1 MLKPNKLA
9 NNNFL
14 SSLDLSTDEV
24 LHILDLANNFKNKK
38 LNIDLGNKVLG
49 LIFDKSSTRTRVS
62 FQVAMTRLG
71 GTTIDLNPTTSQ
83 IGRGEPIKDTA
94 RVLSRYC
101 DVIAIRTFDHSDLEE
116 YAKWSTKPVINALTD
131 LEHPCQAL
139 ADFMTIKEE
148 FLDFKDVVLTFIG
161 DGNNVANSL
170 ILCGALL
177 GVEVRIACPKGYE
190 PNSLLI
196 DKAYEIYKN
205 KNLLKI
211 TNDPNTAVLGANVL
225 YTDVWSSMG
234 EENQKEEKDK
244 YLPSFFISQIL
255 DVVTLEKLK
264 FSKAD
269 IAKTK
274 LLRKWHLFLKNKNI
288 AQLDEFDR
296 FKLHQELEM
305 FLPSF
310 IFYLPQNSQ
319 LDWLHKWRDN
329 DDKLFHPSN
338 LVNGDLIKKN
348 LEIKDGPILGE
359 LLQYL
364 SQELA
369 YKRLNN
375 FDEAIYKA
383 KQWIEQNAPK
393 CD

>member
-24 LHILDLANNFKNKK
+24 INILELAKKLKNKDVSFELK
-38 LNIDLGNKVLG
+38 NKVLG

-62 FQVAMTRLG
+62 FQVAMSRLG

-139 ADFMTIKEE
+139 ADFLTIHEE

-190 PNSLLI
+190 PNSLVMN
-196 DKAYEIYKN
+196 KAYEIYKN

-244 YLPSFFISQIL
+244 VFNGFTIDNDL
-255 DVVTLEKLK
+255 V
-264 FSKAD
+264 SKAD
-269 IAKTK
+269 KDAIILHCLPAYRSKEIT
-274 LLRKWHLFLKNKNI
+274 
-288 AQLDEFDR
+288 DEVF
-296 FKLHQELEM
+296 E
-305 FLPSF
+305 S
-310 IFYLPQNSQ
+310 
-319 LDWLHKWRDN
+319 
-329 DDKLFHPSN
+329 
-338 LVNGDLIKKN
+338 KKN
-348 LEIKDGPILGE
+348 RIFDQAENRLHAQQA
-359 LLQYL
+359 LLSCL
-364 SQELA
+364 L
-369 YKRLNN
+369 
-375 FDEAIYKA
+375 
-383 KQWIEQNAPK
+383 
-393 CD
+393 C